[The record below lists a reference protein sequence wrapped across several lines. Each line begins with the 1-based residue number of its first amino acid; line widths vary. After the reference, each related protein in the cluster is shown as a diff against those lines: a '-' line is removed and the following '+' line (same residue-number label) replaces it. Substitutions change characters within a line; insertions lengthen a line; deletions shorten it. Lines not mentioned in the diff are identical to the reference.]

1 VKAVILCGGKGTRL
15 RPYTLNLPKPMLLLG
30 SKPVLEYTV
39 EHLASEGITDLVFT
53 VGHLR
58 EKIEEHFGDGSG
70 HGVKIKYSVESGEL
84 GTAGSV
90 ANARS
95 LVKDED
101 FLVLMGD
108 QLTSLNY
115 KKIMD
120 FHLKHASKSGAI
132 ATVALKRL
140 TQPLQV
146 GIAHMDRETMKVTR
160 FEEKPV
166 LENLGNA
173 AVYAFNKKIW
183 SCLPAKGDFAFDVL
197 PKLTHEGKLLGFV
210 FDDYWIDMG
219 YVHEYEEINEAISLM
234 DLILHAKKHGQK

>member
-1 VKAVILCGGKGTRL
+1 MKAVILCGGKGTRL

-30 SKPVLEYTV
+30 RKPVLEYTV

-58 EKIEEHFGDGSG
+58 EKIEEHFGDGRAF
-70 HGVKIKYSVESGEL
+70 GVHIKYSVEEGEL

-90 ANARS
+90 KNAQA
-95 LVKDED
+95 LIKDDD

-108 QLTSLNY
+108 QLTSLSY
-115 KKIMD
+115 RKVFE
-120 FHLKHASKSGAI
+120 FHLKHKDEAGAI

-146 GIAHMDRETMKVTR
+146 GIAHLDKATNKVTR

-183 SCLPAKGDFAFDVL
+183 GYLPQKGDFAFDVL
-197 PKLTHEGKLLGFV
+197 PRLAREGKLLGFV

-219 YVHEYEEINEAISLM
+219 YVREYEEINEAISLM
-234 DLILHAKKHGQK
+234 DLILHAKKRGK

>member
-1 VKAVILCGGKGTRL
+1 MKAVILCGGKGTRL
-15 RPYTLNLPKPMLLLG
+15 RPYTLNLPKPMLKLG

-58 EKIEEHFGDGSG
+58 ERIEEHFGNGSEF
-70 HGVKIKYSVESGEL
+70 GVRIKYSVESGEL

-90 ANARS
+90 KNAQS
-95 LVKDED
+95 LIKDDD

-108 QLTSLNY
+108 QLTTLNY
-115 KKIMD
+115 NKIME
-120 FHLKHASKSGAI
+120 FHLKHKDKSGAL
-132 ATVALKRL
+132 ATVALKRI
-140 TQPLQV
+140 THPLQV
-146 GIAHMDRETMKVTR
+146 GIAHMDRETNKITR

-173 AVYAFNKKIW
+173 AVYAFNKKVWPYI
-183 SCLPAKGDFAFDVL
+183 PAKGDFAFDVL
-197 PKLTHEGKLLGFV
+197 PKLTHEGKLLGYV

-219 YVHEYEEINEAISLM
+219 YVNEYEEINEAISLM
-234 DLILHAKKHGQK
+234 DLILHAKKRGK